1 MAKRPKKIRQI
12 ARKEKKHP
20 QPAVSQRVA
29 KARKV
34 SATATASRSAANQ
47 ASTASSGTPR
57 VDITALRRKRA
68 AEKLKRKKYL
78 KAQRARAQ
86 AAAGNREE
94 LLTKAEMIALM
105 EKARSR
111 GPGEMERWL
120 ARLLNRFD
128 KRIKS
133 VTQKCDEMQRKSES
147 NQRKIAEREL
157 KLKEDEKT
165 ILKMKE
171 EVARLR
177 RANDQAARA

>member
-1 MAKRPKKIRQI
+1 
-12 ARKEKKHP
+12 
-20 QPAVSQRVA
+20 
-29 KARKV
+29 
-34 SATATASRSAANQ
+34 
-47 ASTASSGTPR
+47 
-57 VDITALRRKRA
+57 
-68 AEKLKRKKYL
+68 
-78 KAQRARAQ
+78 
-86 AAAGNREE
+86 
-94 LLTKAEMIALM
+94 MIALM

-128 KRIKS
+128 KRIKA

-171 EVARLR
+171 EVAGLR
-177 RANDQAARA
+177 KANDQAARA